1 MMFNAVPCQGDVLL
15 EIPRAG
21 RVEPER
27 RPVSQ
32 GSYIGAECLLG
43 NTPHRCSASAQTSCQ
58 LLRLDRATFDSII
71 LSQTEEEDDDDDDED
86 DEGGGCA
93 NS

>member
-43 NTPHRCSASAQTSCQ
+43 NTPHKCSASAQTSCR

-71 LSQTEEEDDDDDDED
+71 LSQAEEDDDDEDED
-86 DEGGGCA
+86 DEGGHCA